1 MLFWVMRGGDIMFKM
16 IFGDTVKVTVDV
28 KTEGISYKEIFESE
42 KEE

>member
-1 MLFWVMRGGDIMFKM
+1 MFKM

>member
-1 MLFWVMRGGDIMFKM
+1 MFKL

-28 KTEGISYKEIFESE
+28 KTDGISYKEIVEDE